1 MLESSLCLLKMLQI
15 RGIITLK
22 NQEASSLMKI
32 FNGMNEELDKCTC
45 KVKAKVADNW
55 TIVNTMQLTTSNRNK
70 MSCDVYSCLS
80 SCRKSDTAFDP
91 KEVNYIVKS
100 QFANKLRGVVITQ
113 RPKEFTSSSLHTRI

>member
-1 MLESSLCLLKMLQI
+1 MLQI

-32 FNGMNEELDKCTC
+32 FNGMNEELDKCTY

-100 QFANKLRGVVITQ
+100 QFAIQTAWGRHHTTSKGVHIQ
-113 RPKEFTSSSLHTRI
+113 LFAHSHLNLEA